1 MIKQIKSHKN
11 TSLNLYFIFPL
22 FGHFSEC
29 FRPLLEVEST
39 HIGVFNLKGL
49 HPQLK
54 EFGSSSKL
62 PNKLFKEITQR
73 LQKGKVLGLKNIIL
87 ATFCSLEYACFGCLT
102 LFLMSWSFMLH
113 VCLLISVEKGRK
125 G

>member
-1 MIKQIKSHKN
+1 M
-11 TSLNLYFIFPL
+11 
-22 FGHFSEC
+22 
-29 FRPLLEVEST
+29 EST

-87 ATFCSLEYACFGCLT
+87 ATFCSLE
-102 LFLMSWSFMLH
+102 
-113 VCLLISVEKGRK
+113 VCLSWMPNLVSYVMELYASCGSSN
-125 G
+125 